1 MLIVI
6 LCISIIFNWNIF
18 SFVVYQKKFKNTM
31 IFRPKILDKF
41 LKCLYVESTN
51 QHFLL
56 IFLLGT
62 DWHVGVFVCIYICAH
77 TYIRTY
83 VHTYWHIYWHIYGHT
98 NLSSNI
104 NILHFEDSMQQGFL
118 SMSTQCTKIYY
129 AHAPAGNRTRGP
141 TMATLDFTTKPLA
154 RRCHVF
160 KQHKS
165 VISTQQPTFNY

>member
-83 VHTYWHIYWHIYGHT
+83 VHTYWHIYWQTDIRTYEFVKQYKHPSFWRFHAARIPLHVNTMYQ
-98 NLSSNI
+98 
-104 NILHFEDSMQQGFL
+104 NILCACASRESNPGPNDGNVGF
-118 SMSTQCTKIYY
+118 Y
-129 AHAPAGNRTRGP
+129 H
-141 TMATLDFTTKPLA
+141 
-154 RRCHVF
+154 
-160 KQHKS
+160 
-165 VISTQQPTFNY
+165 